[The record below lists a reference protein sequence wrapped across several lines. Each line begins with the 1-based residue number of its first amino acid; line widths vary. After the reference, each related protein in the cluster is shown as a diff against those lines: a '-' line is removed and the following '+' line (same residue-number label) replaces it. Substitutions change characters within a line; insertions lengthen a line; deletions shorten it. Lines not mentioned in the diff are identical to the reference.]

1 MVYGPSTNYSQPYYA
16 AARPEIPNP
25 GLSYST
31 PQPPQLKGR
40 YVSSID
46 EVRAAQRD
54 IDRPYGRMYY
64 SDGNV
69 GNQGGSRNSDGNSS
83 TVGANSYY
91 DEMMPYMDEYPIEMR
106 DYREGRSPI
115 ARKMYMES
123 KEMHQDPAAQMK
135 ELEHYIKEL
144 GDDVT
149 EMIQDSTPEQKA
161 ILKQKISALAEKIV

>member
-1 MVYGPSTNYSQPYYA
+1 
-16 AARPEIPNP
+16 
-25 GLSYST
+25 
-31 PQPPQLKGR
+31 
-40 YVSSID
+40 
-46 EVRAAQRD
+46 
-54 IDRPYGRMYY
+54 
-64 SDGNV
+64 
-69 GNQGGSRNSDGNSS
+69 
-83 TVGANSYY
+83 
-91 DEMMPYMDEYPIEMR
+91 MMPYMDEYPVEMR

-123 KEMHQDPAAQMK
+123 KEMHQDPAAQIE

>member
-1 MVYGPSTNYSQPYYA
+1 
-16 AARPEIPNP
+16 
-25 GLSYST
+25 
-31 PQPPQLKGR
+31 
-40 YVSSID
+40 
-46 EVRAAQRD
+46 
-54 IDRPYGRMYY
+54 
-64 SDGNV
+64 
-69 GNQGGSRNSDGNSS
+69 
-83 TVGANSYY
+83 
-91 DEMMPYMDEYPIEMR
+91 MPYMDEYPIEMR

-123 KEMHQDPAAQMK
+123 KEMHQDSAAQMK